1 MLTQQELLE
10 NLKDMGTPVTSQTLR
25 TREKQGL
32 VTPAYR
38 GKSGKPGRSVF
49 YPDRCL
55 YEHYAAGKMLGSSRL
70 RLTAEQVKSARDEIV
85 KFIENPTADFLD
97 RPEEELLDFRLG
109 EYWISWYALA
119 VVLNGCLPEE
129 PFAAEIVFRDESDG
143 EIVHIVQASTDNVT
157 DVLLNEYFHC
167 IYTFEVLSNEFL
179 KTGAIG
185 FKAKAIGDGFSGF
198 YSLPKFGRVFL
209 DVGIVGYF
217 Q

>member
-119 VVLNGCLPEE
+119 VVLNGCLLEE
-129 PFAAEIVFRDESDG
+129 PFVAKILFRDENN
-143 EIVHIVQASTDNVT
+143 EVAHVVHASTDNWDDEVPM
-157 DVLLNEYFHC
+157 EYLRCVNIF
-167 IYTFEVLSNEFL
+167 VVSSGEFL
-179 KTGAIG
+179 KTGGIEFEPVG
-185 FKAKAIGDGFSGF
+185 LGEGSVTGPFP
-198 YSLPKFGRVFL
+198 LPKLGRVFL
-209 DVGIVGYF
+209 DIGDKGLF